1 MEKTNCKVI
10 GDLLPL
16 YLDGVCSE
24 ETTEMVE
31 EHLNGCEECKKNLEY
46 MKSDIFISEERDA
59 NVIKQVKKRIRIE
72 KLVVTLIGIFVAV
85 SLLLVGGIRLLTTQ
99 VIMNDELT
107 KDNLKIEETED
118 GEVWLVRN
126 GYAVDVQHVIPNR
139 YTPEGEVIFEA
150 EGEGFRE
157 GADDSHV
164 VLKLMLYE
172 SKVQRLSHKIFG
184 ENSILEEKNLLFDI
198 DEKENFEKIVVESKD
213 GEVVLWEKNK

>member
-1 MEKTNCKVI
+1 MEKMNCKVI

-16 YLDGVCSE
+16 YLDGVCSD

-46 MKSDIFISEERDA
+46 MKSDMSISEERDA
-59 NVIKQVKKRIRIE
+59 EVIKKVKRRIRIE
-72 KLVVTLIGIFVAV
+72 KLVVTLIGIFIAV
-85 SLLLVGGIRLLTTQ
+85 SLLFVGGMRLLTTQ

-126 GYAVDVQHVIPNR
+126 GYAADVNYVIPNR
-139 YTPEGEVIFEA
+139 YTPDGEVIFEA

-157 GADDSHV
+157 GADDSRV
-164 VLKLMLYE
+164 VLRLVLYE

-184 ENSILEEKNLLFDI
+184 ENSILEEKSLLFDT
-198 DEKENFEKIVVESKD
+198 DEKENFEKIVVECKD